1 MSDAQ
6 TTPQSLPGE
15 KHNRDMSNPGEMG
28 AFLLALVIVA
38 ALATG
43 FLLKGLAG
51 VGLVMVMI
59 VPMVYIALVLISI
72 GR

>member
-1 MSDAQ
+1 MSDAN
-6 TTPQSLPGE
+6 TTPLSLPGE
-15 KHNRDMSNPGEMG
+15 KHNRDMANPGEMG
-28 AFLLALVIVA
+28 AFLLAFVIVA

-59 VPMVYIALVLISI
+59 VPVIYVALVLISV

>member
-1 MSDAQ
+1 MSDAH

-15 KHNRDMSNPGEMG
+15 KHNRDMANPGEMG

-38 ALATG
+38 ALGTG

-51 VGLVMVMI
+51 IGLVMVAI
-59 VPMVYIALVLISI
+59 VPLVYIVLLLISV